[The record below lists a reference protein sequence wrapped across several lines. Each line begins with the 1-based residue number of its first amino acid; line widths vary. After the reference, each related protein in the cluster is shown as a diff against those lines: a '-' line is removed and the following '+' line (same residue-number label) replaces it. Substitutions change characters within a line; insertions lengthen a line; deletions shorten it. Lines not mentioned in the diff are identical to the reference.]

1 MELRD
6 LVVDELAVWA
16 RSGPMFE
23 QPATEVKK
31 RHRELRCRMAAGR
44 DVARH
49 AGTRY
54 GKTFAAVLRPAQE
67 VEAEVAH
74 LHEVERAG
82 ECAETPLIAFLGL
95 ILFLLPIF
103 LFMLSVAFLAYY
115 IAR

>member
-1 MELRD
+1 
-6 LVVDELAVWA
+6 
-16 RSGPMFE
+16 
-23 QPATEVKK
+23 
-31 RHRELRCRMAAGR
+31 MAAGR

-54 GKTFAAVLRPAQE
+54 RKTFAAVLRHPVRE

-82 ECAETPLIAFLGL
+82 ESAETPLIAFLGL

-103 LFMLSVAFLAYY
+103 LFMLGVAFAAYY